1 MAKIKSSL
9 SFLDRLDK
17 AIFGR
22 FNPDHVPA
30 TGSAILVAFIASMV
44 LSITIFG
51 CQIFGVSGQATNVIA
66 AIGLVAIVAWVVY
79 VCLPAAKSFNGW
91 GLAVAY
97 LAYSIVL
104 TALAFYLALWT
115 TVLAIL
121 VLVVYGVAKAF
132 FSSPKSS
139 GSKKFKIRYS
149 DGTEEEAVEEIG
161 LLGEKTYT
169 GNRTQ
174 NRFDE
179 YEINNLK
186 S

>member
-91 GLAVAY
+91 GLTVAY

-104 TALAFYLALWT
+104 TTLAFYLALWT

-121 VLVVYGVAKAF
+121 VLIVYGVAKAF

-139 GSKKFKIRYS
+139 GSKKYKIRYS